1 MEMIWDVIKEAVMD
15 SVRLLPFLFVA
26 FLLIEALERY
36 SGDLTE
42 RALTR
47 VGRAGPLLGAILGCI
62 PQCGFSVLA
71 ANLYAGGVVSLG
83 TLLSVFLSTSDEA
96 VILLLGSP
104 GQLENV
110 GILIVL
116 KVIIATAAGYLTDAF
131 LAGKIAVPKESGVL
145 CKDLGCQEES
155 NILKPALNHTVRIFA
170 YLFVFT
176 LILDFLIEVFG
187 IHQLS
192 AFLLGDSILQPL
204 IAAVIGLIP
213 NCVASVILSELFISG
228 ALTFPSLV
236 AGLLSS
242 AGIGLLVLFRVNRE
256 RNENLKI
263 LALLFG
269 VSAVTG
275 LVMEILFFTVR

>member
-1 MEMIWDVIKEAVMD
+1 MEMMLDVIEEAVVD

-42 RALTR
+42 KALTR

-71 ANLYAGGVVSLG
+71 ANLYAGGVVSVG

-104 GQLENV
+104 GNLENV
-110 GILIVL
+110 GILLLL
-116 KVIIATAAGYLTDAF
+116 KVIISTAAGYLTDAF
-131 LAGKIAVPKESGVL
+131 LARRIVVPKESGVL

-155 NILKPALNHTVRIFA
+155 NILKPALNHTVRVFA
-170 YLFVFT
+170 YLFIFT

-187 IHQLS
+187 IHRLS
-192 AFLLGDSILQPL
+192 AFLLGDSVLQPV

-213 NCVASVILSELFISG
+213 NCVASVILSELFLSG
-228 ALTFPSLV
+228 ALSFPSLV

-242 AGIGLLVLFRVNRE
+242 AGIGWLVLFRVNRE

-263 LALLFG
+263 LGLLFC
-269 VSAVTG
+269 VAAVTG
-275 LVMEILFFTVR
+275 LIMEILFFTAR